1 MENATKGEQE
11 QKAERPQSAKL
22 EETAGRRRQSDKPAP
37 ASFIGRYQNT
47 TEFRVPSG
55 RVTVL
60 DSGAVYPSNLGTEIT
75 REDLE
80 AINRAYKQDWE
91 KAVEEFGES
100 AVRAQSPDGPREVVE
115 SDVTTKANGQ
125 KRRKREWADRR

>member
-1 MENATKGEQE
+1 MEEPTKQEKE
-11 QKAERPQSAKL
+11 QKAERPQSAKR

-37 ASFIGRYQNT
+37 ASFILSYQNM
-47 TEFRVPSG
+47 TELRVPSG

-75 REDLE
+75 REDLQ
-80 AINRAYKQDWE
+80 AINRHYKQDWE

-100 AVRAQSPDGPREVVE
+100 AVRAQSPDGPREVAE
-115 SDVTTKANGQ
+115 SDVTTMANGQ
-125 KRRKREWADRR
+125 KRQRREWEDRS